1 MILIY
6 FICFLDFLSL
16 GILMPV
22 APVHLGSLGA
32 SRLLIGGLTSLN
44 ALLQL
49 TTGPLVGSWSD
60 SKGRKALLIQC
71 LFFML
76 VKKAIFRA
84 VGVTVREG
92 KRY

>member
-1 MILIY
+1 MFNKNHHYKNIMY
-6 FICFLDFLSL
+6 FSSKDFLSL

-49 TTGPLVGSWSD
+49 TTGPLVV
-60 SKGRKALLIQC
+60 RY
-71 LFFML
+71 FM
-76 VKKAIFRA
+76 
-84 VGVTVREG
+84 
-92 KRY
+92 